1 MAKAELG
8 VLLQDLRGKA
18 GNVVFQ
24 KSKEGLIVRP
34 RVRGTNPNTPAQ
46 VAVRT
51 SLTRASQAFE
61 ALTLTQ
67 NLAWKSYAS
76 TIIRHSGAKS
86 YSPTAINAFT
96 ELAAKFLQVNPS
108 GTIPLTPPAT
118 QFNGDTITITASA
131 SAGKVTF
138 TASAANAT
146 NVKTEFLLQ
155 PLKNINRKPSAK
167 GYRSKGFFAFVV
179 GTLTHDVT
187 VPAGFYAAGYRFV
200 NTLTGQA
207 TEPVYLTT
215 QTVTLSLSAGGRNS
229 SKASE
234 AKAA

>member
-51 SLTRASQAFE
+51 SLTRASQAYE
-61 ALTLTQ
+61 ALNPTQ
-67 NLAWKSYAS
+67 YLAWKNYAS
-76 TIIRHSGAKS
+76 TQIRHSGAKS

-96 ELAAKFLQVNPS
+96 ELAAKFLQVNPT
-108 GTIPLTPPAT
+108 GTIPLTPPST
-118 QFNGDTITITASA
+118 EFIGDTITITASA
-131 SAGKVTF
+131 SAGKVTY
-138 TASAANAT
+138 TANAANAT

-155 PLKNINRKPSAK
+155 PLKNVNRKPAAK
-167 GYRSKGFFAFVV
+167 GYRSKGFYSFV
-179 GTLTHDVT
+179 GGSLTRDIT
-187 VPAGFYAAGYRFV
+187 VPAGFYAVGYRFV
-200 NTLTGQA
+200 NNLTGQA
-207 TEPVYLTT
+207 TEPVYLPL
-215 QTVTLSLSAGGRNS
+215 QTVTLSLSDGGKNT
-229 SKASE
+229 KPANQ